1 MHAFE
6 PIPKWI
12 VLALLIIGCGGSDET
27 DDTVQFESVV
37 SFGDSLS
44 DVGTYEVGTIAELDG
59 GQFTVNGAAPRV
71 WTEFLS
77 DSLDTP
83 AQCAARTGMLPNDG
97 TTGAPVTDF
106 PECDNYAQGSARVT
120 FSGTGPNGVGLQE
133 LGLINL
139 GFLADSLRNQI
150 DRHLAKIGGTY
161 SGRELITVNA
171 GANDLFVQL
180 QAVVLAGDG
189 GVDALGAALVAGW
202 SQEVIAIVSA
212 GGEAA
217 SAAATE
223 AAIAAMGEAGAE
235 LVGYI
240 EASMIDRG
248 ARYVLV
254 RNLPNLNV
262 TPFGRGFDQA
272 LQDLVTALSDAYN
285 GALEAGLADVD
296 GVLLFDDYAEST
308 AIAEDPTAFGYTNVT
323 IPSCGNNAF
332 SNPPDSPAGPSIVC
346 NATNLIDEDTSQFA
360 FADDV
365 HPTPYAHQKTA
376 EAVLELM
383 ASVGWQ

>member
-1 MHAFE
+1 MGALKLV
-6 PIPKWI
+6 PNSI
-12 VLALLIIGCGGSDET
+12 VVAVLIIGCGGSGSS

-44 DVGTYEVGTIAELDG
+44 DVGTYEVGTIEDLGG

-77 DSLDTP
+77 DSLNTP

-120 FSGTGPNGVGLQE
+120 FTGTGPNGVGLQE

-150 DRHLAKIGGTY
+150 DRHIAKIGGTY
-161 SGRELITVNA
+161 TGRELVTVNA

-180 QAVVLAGDG
+180 QAIILAGDG

-202 SQEVIAIVSA
+202 SQEVIVLVSA

-217 SAAATE
+217 TAAGTE
-223 AAIAAMGEAGAE
+223 AAVDSMAQAGAE
-235 LVGYI
+235 LVEYI
-240 EASMIDRG
+240 EVSMINRG
-248 ARYVLV
+248 ARYVVV

-262 TPFGRGFDQA
+262 TPFGRSFDEATQG
-272 LQDLVTALSDAYN
+272 LVTALSDAFN
-285 GALEAGLADVD
+285 GALETGLSGVD

-308 AIAEDPTAFGYTNVT
+308 AIAEDPAAFGYTNVT
-323 IPSCGNNAF
+323 SPACGNNAF
-332 SNPPDSPAGPSIVC
+332 SNPSDAPVGPSIVC
-346 NATNLIDEDTSQFA
+346 NATNLIAGDTSQFA

-365 HPTPYAHQKTA
+365 HPTPYAHQNTA

-383 ASVGWQ
+383 TSVGWQ

>member
-1 MHAFE
+1 MGARNLLLS
-6 PIPKWI
+6 
-12 VLALLIIGCGGSDET
+12 VAVVAALLGGCGGSD
-27 DDTVQFESVV
+27 DDSFQFDSVV

-44 DVGTYEVGTIAELDG
+44 DVGTYDVGTIQELGG
-59 GQFTVNGAAPRV
+59 GQFTINGAAPRV

-77 DSLDTP
+77 ESLNTP

-106 PECDNYAQGSARVT
+106 PDCNNYAQGSSRVT
-120 FSGTGPNGVGLQE
+120 STGTGPNGVGLQE
-133 LGLINL
+133 FGLINL

-150 DRHLAKIGGTY
+150 DRHLAKIGGAYT
-161 SGRELITVNA
+161 GRELITVNA

-202 SQEVIAIVSA
+202 SQEVIKIVSL
-212 GGEAA
+212 GGEEAT
-217 SAAATE
+217 AAAT
-223 AAIAAMGEAGAE
+223 AAAVDEMGQAGADMVE
-235 LVGYI
+235 YI
-240 EASMIDRG
+240 ERSIVGKG

-262 TPFGRGFDQA
+262 TPFGLSFDA
-272 LQDLVTALSDAYN
+272 VIQDLVTTLSDAYN
-285 GALEAGLADVD
+285 SALETGLADVD
-296 GVLLFDDYAEST
+296 AVLLFDDYAEST
-308 AIAEDPTAFGYTNVT
+308 AIAADPSAFGFSNVT
-323 IPSCGNNAF
+323 TPACGNNAL
-332 SNPPDSPAGPSIVC
+332 SDPPDAPTGPSIVC
-346 NATNLIDEDTSQFA
+346 NETNLIDADTSQFA

-376 EAVLELM
+376 ETVLELM
-383 ASVGWQ
+383 ASVGWP